1 MNRKRALRFFFLT
14 ALLTLCIEDGFCQ
27 EYRLSIDMRIPFM
40 AGLVP
45 INRIPTAYYELYL
58 TNFSSDSMIVGK
70 VEIFDPS
77 DSSIVASLS
86 KDDLAARYAMIG
98 VPQKAGGNT
107 GKSMLGPGNSG
118 VIYLEL
124 PLRRDKLPL
133 QLGHRVSIEIVK
145 DSSESVLQVEGA
157 FVQLPQEPPVILGRP
172 LAGGPWAVVYD
183 PSWQRGHR
191 RVLYTVDGRARIPG
205 RYAID
210 FIKLDSQGRWAN
222 GDDNPIKNW
231 YGYGVDVLAV
241 ANGTVVA
248 ARDDFVESATLSE
261 HPPCP
266 PAKAT
271 GNYIAID
278 IGNNHIAF
286 YEHLQ
291 PGSIRVKAGQIVK
304 KGQVI
309 AAIGFTGQTTGPHL
323 HFHVADRDSPLGAEG
338 IPFVFERFTVLGTYI
353 DFEKFGKAPWTPANP
368 IQSSSVMAEH
378 PAPKSVIRF

>member
-1 MNRKRALRFFFLT
+1 MKIFTRSLCFT

-45 INRIPTAYYELYL
+45 INSIPTAYYELYL
-58 TNFSSDSMIVGK
+58 TNFSSDSMIIGK

-86 KDDLAARYAMIG
+86 KDDLAARYAVTG
-98 VPQKAGGNT
+98 VPQKAGENT

-124 PLRRDKLPL
+124 ALRKDKLPL

-145 DSSESVLQVEGA
+145 DSSKSMLQVEGA
-157 FVQLPQEPPVILGRP
+157 FVQLPQKLPVILGRP

-183 PSWQRGHR
+183 PSWPRGHR

-222 GDDNPIKNW
+222 GDDNLIKNW

-278 IGNNHIAF
+278 IGTSHIAF

-291 PGSIRVKAGQIVK
+291 PGSIRVKPGQIVK

-323 HFHVADRDSPLGAEG
+323 HFHVADRNSPLGAEG

-353 DFEKFGKAPWTPANP
+353 DFEKFGKEPWTPANP
-368 IQSSSVMAEH
+368 IQSSPVTAEH